1 MNDTER
7 IDVIMDELEKTVA
20 MQERYARY
28 YARHAVKI
36 IINKV
41 LTMHKMYGFSIDK
54 ICSDMKDK
62 LVAEYDANYP
72 IIIENISEY
81 VTASAEEDTVKFALL
96 YYLNKAC

>member
-7 IDVIMDELEKTVA
+7 INVVMDELEKTIA

-41 LTMHKMYGFSIDK
+41 LAMHKMYGFSIDK

-72 IIIENISEY
+72 IIIEVISEY
-81 VTASAEEDTVKFALL
+81 ITTSAEEDTVKFALL